1 LKGGEI
7 VTFSIGPMP
16 AFNVSKPDN
25 SSNAAFFQGRPENE
39 FSSFREIF
47 RNTLKSGDRYDTK
60 TAAEEDTKMELAG
73 RAEIRHKKSSNRDPE
88 PVNVGDENPA
98 AEKEVRFKDVIA
110 NDVIAE
116 GANVE
121 KAVADDEAVKEAI
134 VKELLM
140 KLEKLNKMKDG
151 ENTDA
156 EKHALLEGIKE
167 LLQELAEIRTEISGE
182 EAAGICE
189 MVSELENVTSKLR
202 DVIIAI
208 FEKPAGTKAAV
219 SAEVQNDIIPTEELN
234 SEKNPV
240 KVPTPEKADAKDN
253 LGDESSKMPAPDESQ
268 KNDVKTVSSSK
279 PSVPEQKGDKAE
291 TDAKEENI
299 KAAMD
304 DKVEKVS
311 VEENP
316 EKVQE
321 TGKNNNRK
329 DAAKETHDTI
339 NTTHNKLDMEG
350 TAVRQEQNIIFSKA
364 ETVQNQAEMPK
375 AQPVS
380 KVEIINQIVKKAEVI
395 LTGTQ
400 SEMKMQ
406 LEPENLGKLTL
417 RIAVERGVIT
427 AKFTAESY
435 EVKQV
440 IESNFNEL
448 RDMLQDKG
456 LDIQNLSVSVGH
468 ESKEFNFSKNY
479 ETWRDKLK
487 SGAQN
492 MRHDTYG
499 GYQDEIGTTAAIN
512 PYSIHT
518 GRFDQRA

>member
-1 LKGGEI
+1 M
-7 VTFSIGPMP
+7 TFSIGPMP

-60 TAAEEDTKMELAG
+60 TAEEEDTKMELAG
-73 RAEIRHKKSSNRDPE
+73 RAEIRQKKSNNRDPE

-98 AEKEVRFKDVIA
+98 AEKEVRFKDVIANDVIA

-156 EKHALLEGIKE
+156 EKQALLEGIKE

-189 MVSELENVTSKLR
+189 MVSELENVPSKIR
-202 DVIIAI
+202 DAIIAI
-208 FEKPAGTKAAV
+208 IEKPAGTKAAE
-219 SAEVQNDIIPTEELN
+219 SAVVQKDTIPTEELT
-234 SEKNPV
+234 SEKNPD
-240 KVPTPEKADAKDN
+240 KFPSTEKADAKDN
-253 LGDESSKMPAPDESQ
+253 LRDESDTMPASDESQ
-268 KNDVKTVSSSK
+268 KTDLKTEPSSK
-279 PSVPEQKGDKAE
+279 APVSEPKGDKAE
-291 TDAKEENI
+291 TADKEENI
-299 KAAMD
+299 KAAVD
-304 DKVEKVS
+304 AKVDKAS
-311 VEENP
+311 AEENP
-316 EKVQE
+316 ERNRE
-321 TGKNNNRK
+321 TGKNNIRR
-329 DAAKETHDTI
+329 DAAKETHETI
-339 NTTHNKLDMEG
+339 KAAPNKLDIEES
-350 TAVRQEQNIIFSKA
+350 AVRQEQNIIFGKA
-364 ETVQNQAEMPK
+364 ETVQNQAEIPK

-380 KVEIINQIVKKAEVI
+380 RVEIINQIVKKAEVI
-395 LTGTQ
+395 ITGTQ
-400 SEMKMQ
+400 SEMRMH

-417 RIAVERGVIT
+417 SIAVERGLIT

-435 EVKQV
+435 EVKKA

-448 RDMLQDKG
+448 RDMLQEKG

-468 ESKEFNFSKNY
+468 ENKEFNFSKNY

-487 SGAQN
+487 TGVKN
-492 MRHDTYG
+492 MRHETYG
-499 GYQDEIGTTAAIN
+499 GYQDEIAAAAAIN

>member
-7 VTFSIGPMP
+7 VTFSIGQMP
-16 AFNVSKPDN
+16 TVNVSKPDN

-39 FSSFREIF
+39 FSSFSAILRD
-47 RNTLKSGDRYDTK
+47 TLKSRGRNDIK
-60 TAAEEDTKMELAG
+60 TAAAEDIKTELVSK
-73 RAEIRHKKSSNRDPE
+73 AEIKLMINNSKDPE
-88 PVNVGDENPA
+88 PVYVEDEKPA
-98 AEKEVRFKDVIA
+98 AEKDVNVEV
-110 NDVIAE
+110 VIAE
-116 GANVE
+116 DVTD
-121 KAVADDEAVKEAI
+121 KDAI
-134 VKELLM
+134 VKELLK
-140 KLEKLNKMKDG
+140 KLEKLNSMKDG
-151 ENTDA
+151 DDSGG
-156 EKHALLEGIKE
+156 EKQAMLEEIKE
-167 LLQELAEIRTEISGE
+167 LLQELMEIRTEISGE
-182 EAAGICE
+182 EAAVICA
-189 MVSELENVTSKLR
+189 MMSEFENVPEKLR
-202 DVIIAI
+202 DEIITV
-208 FEKPAGTKAAV
+208 FEKPVVMK
-219 SAEVQNDIIPTEELN
+219 NDIIPTEGLN